1 MQRLRQRL
9 ASAVFAIALGL
20 LPPLNAPGFTQVAQV
35 SQAAQIDPAA
45 AQEQQAMLAETRAA
59 ARQKWIAEWYWD
71 YQSSLGPPV
80 EADAF
85 VTSATAVR
93 GWSMSLVPSATLDG
107 YGFQLKT
114 AANLFDMLRQPL
126 MTGDG
131 ARFLRRSSV
140 EIPFDVLSVV
150 QKSED
155 RGNGLTDTVLDGT
168 FPRTAAFI
176 YKYTLIGDDIED
188 REDEL
193 TQAIIDATN
202 RVYPKYRI
210 PGTNLLDLK
219 NHHADIVADL
229 VREVDV
235 GKVQRQLKR
244 QLRIAAKAS
253 YASKWTDGTRDEWT
267 LGVSA
272 TKLLRDADR
281 LPVTA
286 NADVNWIHAVDES
299 TNERELL
306 GYACVRGG
314 ASADVDFSNAM
325 RFSLGVNVQ
334 HFYGDGFSGIRG
346 GLDPAKKTE
355 WNLSQTISFR
365 TAQGHYLG
373 LAIRETHFGT
383 GDRDMSLATE
393 FGFKF

>member
-1 MQRLRQRL
+1 MQRRMQRPRQHL
-9 ASAVFAIALGL
+9 ASAAVAMALGL
-20 LPPLNAPGFTQVAQV
+20 LPPLHAPGFAQV
-35 SQAAQIDPAA
+35 AQIDPAA
-45 AQEQQAMLAETRAA
+45 AQEQQAMLADTQAS

-93 GWSMSLVPSATLDG
+93 GWSMSLAPSATLDG
-107 YGFQLKT
+107 YGLQLKT
-114 AANLFDMLRQPL
+114 AANLFDMLRKPL

-140 EIPFDVLSVV
+140 EIPFDVLSVA

-155 RGNGLTDTVLDGT
+155 RGNGLTDNVLKGT
-168 FPRTAAFI
+168 FPRTAAFT

-193 TQAIIDATN
+193 AQAIFDATN
-202 RVYPKYRI
+202 RIYPKYRI
-210 PGTNLLDLK
+210 PGTNLLNLK
-219 NHHADIVADL
+219 DHRADITADL

-235 GKVQRQLKR
+235 EKVQRQLKR

-267 LGVSA
+267 LGLSG
-272 TKLLRDADR
+272 TKLLRDADL

-286 NADVNWIHAVDES
+286 NTDVNWIHAVDES
-299 TNERELL
+299 TTERELL
-306 GYACVRGG
+306 GYASVRGG
-314 ASADVDFSNAM
+314 ASADVDFNAM
-325 RFSLGVNVQ
+325 RVSLGVNVQ

-346 GLDPAKKTE
+346 VLDPTKKTE
-355 WNLSQTISFR
+355 WNLSQTISFK

-383 GDRDMSLATE
+383 GDRDMSLVTE

>member
-1 MQRLRQRL
+1 MQRSRQHL
-9 ASAVFAIALGL
+9 ASAVLAIALGL
-20 LPPLNAPGFTQVAQV
+20 LPPLNAPGFAQVAQV
-35 SQAAQIDPAA
+35 AQNAQIDPAT
-45 AQEQQAMLAETRAA
+45 AQEQQAMLAAA
-59 ARQKWIAEWYWD
+59 LEASRQKWIAEWYWD

-107 YGFQLKT
+107 YGFQLKI
-114 AANLFDMLRQPL
+114 AANLFDMLRKPL

-155 RGNGLTDTVLDGT
+155 RGNGLTDNVLQGT
-168 FPRTAAFI
+168 FPRTAAFA

-193 TQAIIDATN
+193 TQAIFDATN

-210 PGTNLLDLK
+210 PGTNLLDRSRLK
-219 NHHADIVADL
+219 DISADL

-235 GKVQRQLKR
+235 EKVQRQLKR

-267 LGVSA
+267 LGLSG
-272 TKLLRDADR
+272 TKLLRDADL

-286 NADVNWIHAVDES
+286 NTDVNWIHAVDES
-299 TNERELL
+299 TEERELL
-306 GYACVRGG
+306 GYAYVRGG

-346 GLDPAKKTE
+346 VLDPTKKTE
-355 WNLSQTISFR
+355 WNLSQTISFK